1 MGLAISTSVSTNVL
15 NAVNETVQTAKNTC
29 SADCNQTISGAQI
42 VLNNTTAG
50 NIQFTQKCTA
60 DASCYMNNALDQAV
74 DVYQKA
80 AADTKA
86 APSLFPG
93 IQINTSV
100 STNIQNIR
108 DQLKQTL
115 ENICDGNVDQN
126 IIDPLIYATD
136 STVGNIGFLQEG
148 NAFASCVMENT
159 GRLKLQMKQEGD
171 ATAKTGAAAT
181 GIGGII
187 GLIIVVVIIVVV
199 IGIIRK
205 RQTDA
210 AAVGP
215 DGKPLGPGGLPAVP
229 GPAGRPVVPVA
240 SSTTS
245 RIVARPAG
253 ARPLPTIPTKTA
265 VVRRAVA
272 AKPAIARPIIGR
284 GR

>member
-1 MGLAISTSVSTNVL
+1 MGLAISTSVSNNVL
-15 NAVNETVQTAKNTC
+15 NSVNDTMQKAKNDCT
-29 SADCNQTISGAQI
+29 ADCNQTISGATI

-60 DASCYMNNALDQAV
+60 NASCYMSNALEQIV
-74 DVYQKA
+74 DVYQKGKA
-80 AADTKA
+80 EAGA

-100 STNIQNIR
+100 ANNTENIR
-108 DQLKQTL
+108 TELKQVL
-115 ENICDGNVDQN
+115 ENICDGSVDQN

-159 GRLKLQMKQEGD
+159 GRLKLQIKQEGE
-171 ATAKTGAAAT
+171 ATAKTGRATT

-187 GLIIVVVIIVVV
+187 GLIIVVVIIIVV

-205 RQTDA
+205 KQTDGAATDA
-210 AAVGP
+210 AGKPIVPAGTPVVAGP
-215 DGKPLGPGGLPAVP
+215 DGGPVI
-229 GPAGRPVVPVA
+229 PVS

-253 ARPLPTIPTKTA
+253 ARPLPTLPTRPA
-265 VVRRAVA
+265 AGRAVSRPA
-272 AKPAIARPIIGR
+272 AARPIIPR
-284 GR
+284 RR

>member
-1 MGLAISTSVSTNVL
+1 MGLAFSTSISTNVL

-74 DVYQKA
+74 DVYQKGVA
-80 AADTKA
+80 ETGA

-93 IQINTSV
+93 IQINTTV
-100 STNIQNIR
+100 STNVQNIR

-115 ENICDGNVDQN
+115 ENICDGKVDQN
-126 IIDPLIYATD
+126 IEDPLIYATD

-171 ATAKTGAAAT
+171 ATAKAGAAAT

-187 GLIIVVVIIVVV
+187 GIILVVVVIIIIV
-199 IGIIRK
+199 GIIRK
-205 RQTDA
+205 NQTEA
-210 AAVGP
+210 PATGP
-215 DGKPLGPGGLPAVP
+215 DGKPIVKSVVPTAVPLVPGPGGKPVIPVAATTTSRVV
-229 GPAGRPVVPVA
+229 ARPVVPF
-240 SSTTS
+240 
-245 RIVARPAG
+245 RPPVKG
-253 ARPLPTIPTKTA
+253 A
-265 VVRRAVA
+265 V
-272 AKPAIARPIIGR
+272 ARPIIPAR
-284 GR
+284 VVRK